1 MSEVLNRA
9 GGTAAADA
17 AAGQDGRKVLARHDR
32 SQIMT
37 FVADA
42 HTEAALRDGLA
53 ELLLETGDMRRGG
66 IRAAITTLQKATT
79 PRILV
84 VDISGEDEPLSA
96 LASLSE
102 VVEPDVC
109 VLVIGDIHDITFYR
123 EVTRGLGAMEYL
135 AKPLTR
141 DIVARHFGPF
151 VRGQTP
157 TSGAVLGG
165 RMLSITGAQGGAG
178 ASLIA
183 ANLAWHLGVER
194 NRHTVLLD
202 ADLQRGTGAFLLN
215 TPPSPGLQSA
225 LESPDRIDA
234 LLAERAAQPVAE
246 RLHVLA
252 SDMPLTSVPAYVD
265 GAAAS
270 LMAALRRRYNFI
282 VADVGFTGAA
292 FNRDLFELANQRVV
306 VMLPTLVSIRDGLRL
321 LGMKAGSK
329 QADRSILVINRLG
342 MPGGLQRRQVE
353 ETIGVK
359 ADVIIPELP
368 KVIANATN
376 LGEPAAAARSA
387 FRTAII
393 ELAGQAAGGGLL
405 DAGKRGVQSAQ
416 GEATTGATRSRWRLF
431 GGRK

>member
-1 MSEVLNRA
+1 MSEVVNRPSGATA
-9 GGTAAADA
+9 GAAD
-17 AAGQDGRKVLARHDR
+17 GPDGRTVLARHDR
-32 SQIMT
+32 PQIIT
-37 FVADA
+37 FVGDA

-53 ELLLETGDMRRGG
+53 DLLLESADMRRGG
-66 IRAAITTLQKATT
+66 IRTAIGTLQKITT

-84 VDISGEDEPLSA
+84 VDVSGEDEPLAA
-96 LASLSE
+96 LGSLSE

-151 VRGQTP
+151 VRGRTP
-157 TSGAVLGG
+157 TQGAVVGG
-165 RMLSITGAQGGAG
+165 RMVSVTGAQGGAG
-178 ASLIA
+178 ASLVA

-202 ADLQRGTGAFLLN
+202 ADLHCGTGAFLLN
-215 TPPSPGLQSA
+215 TPPSSGLQSA
-225 LESPDRIDA
+225 LETPERIDA

-252 SDMPLTSVPAYVD
+252 SEAALGVVPGYAE
-265 GAAAS
+265 GAASS

-282 VADVGFTGAA
+282 VADVPFTGAA
-292 FNRDLFELANQRVV
+292 FNRELLDLAHQRVIV
-306 VMLPTLVSIRDGLRL
+306 LLPALVSIRDGLRL
-321 LGMKAGSK
+321 LALKPGALHIE
-329 QADRSILVINRLG
+329 RPIVVLNRVG
-342 MPGGLQRRQVE
+342 MPGGLQRKQVE
-353 ETIGVK
+353 ETLGVK
-359 ADVIIPELP
+359 ADVVIPDLP
-368 KVIANATN
+368 RVVANATN

-387 FRTAII
+387 FRTAIL
-393 ELAGQAAGGGLL
+393 ELTGQAASTGLL
-405 DAGKRGVQSAQ
+405 DAGKRGEQA
-416 GEATTGATRSRWRLF
+416 AGAPTKPRWRLF

>member
-1 MSEVLNRA
+1 MSDVANRSGA
-9 GGTAAADA
+9 G
-17 AAGQDGRKVLARHDR
+17 AGSATGGETRPVVARHDR
-32 SQIMT
+32 PQIIT

-53 ELLLETGDMRRGG
+53 DLLLETADMRRGG
-66 IRAAITTLQKATT
+66 IRAAIATLQKVTT

-84 VDISGEDEPLSA
+84 VDVSGEDEPLAA
-96 LASLSE
+96 LGSLSE

-135 AKPLTR
+135 AKPLSR

-157 TSGAVLGG
+157 ATGVVLGG
-165 RMLSITGAQGGAG
+165 RVVSVTGAQGGAG

-202 ADLQRGTGAFLLN
+202 ADLHRGTGAFLLN

-225 LESPDRIDA
+225 LETPERIDA
-234 LLAERAAQPVAE
+234 LLAERAAQPVSE

-252 SDMPLTSVPAYVD
+252 SEAALGTTPGYSE

-282 VADVGFTGAA
+282 VADVPFTGAQ
-292 FNRDLFELANQRVV
+292 FNRDLLDLANQRVI
-306 VMLPTLVSIRDGLRL
+306 VMLPSLVSIRDALRL
-321 LGMKAGSK
+321 LGLKVATK
-329 QADRSILVINRLG
+329 QAERPVLVLNRLG
-342 MPGGLQRRQVE
+342 MPGGLLRRQVE
-353 ETIGVK
+353 ETLGAKVDL
-359 ADVIIPELP
+359 AIPDLP
-368 KVIANATN
+368 RVVSNATN

-387 FRTAII
+387 LRTAIL
-393 ELAGQAAGGGLL
+393 ELTGQVASSGLL
-405 DAGKRGVQSAQ
+405 DAGKRGSQTA
-416 GEATTGATRSRWRLF
+416 EAPTRAKWRLF
-431 GGRK
+431 GSRK